1 MRKIFIAL
9 SLFCALGL
17 SAENVS
23 QDQAKQIA
31 EDFLRQS
38 RSRAAVSLRMVYD
51 GESSASRSSGQAPAL
66 YVFDNEGRNGFV
78 VVSGDDAAYPILGYS
93 YDGDFPEGQLP
104 ENFESW
110 LQDMEKQVNYLRKQ
124 GAPTMVGSRAE
135 DVGSVV
141 KVQN

>member
-38 RSRAAVSLRMVYD
+38 RSRAAVSLRHCMCSIMKA
-51 GESSASRSSGQAPAL
+51 GMAL
-66 YVFDNEGRNGFV
+66 
-78 VVSGDDAAYPILGYS
+78 
-93 YDGDFPEGQLP
+93 
-104 ENFESW
+104 W
-110 LQDMEKQVNYLRKQ
+110 LCRATMRLTLFSVI
-124 GAPTMVGSRAE
+124 PTMATSPKDSFLKTSSRGSR
-135 DVGSVV
+135 
-141 KVQN
+141 KWRNR

>member
-93 YDGDFPEGQLP
+93 YDGDFLERIVT
-104 ENFESW
+104 N
-110 LQDMEKQVNYLRKQ
+110 
-124 GAPTMVGSRAE
+124 
-135 DVGSVV
+135 
-141 KVQN
+141 